1 MKKTIL
7 AISMAALF
15 FSCAKDNSQDAKM
28 NEFIDKLMSEMT
40 IEEKIGQLNLKSN
53 WTYFQTNATLP
64 EESEAIQQLKEGN
77 MGAFYG
83 FTNMKQIKQLQEIAM
98 QGKHKF
104 H

>member
-40 IEEKIGQLNLKSN
+40 IEEKIGQLNLK
-53 WTYFQTNATLP
+53 
-64 EESEAIQQLKEGN
+64 
-77 MGAFYG
+77 
-83 FTNMKQIKQLQEIAM
+83 
-98 QGKHKF
+98 
-104 H
+104 